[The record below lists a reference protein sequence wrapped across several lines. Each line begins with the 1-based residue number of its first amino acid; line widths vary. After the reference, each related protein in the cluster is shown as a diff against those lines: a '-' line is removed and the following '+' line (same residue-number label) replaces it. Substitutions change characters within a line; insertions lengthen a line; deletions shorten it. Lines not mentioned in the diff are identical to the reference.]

1 MQLLDRYLQAVGN
14 NLPQKK
20 RDDILRE
27 LRANILEGVEDRE
40 AELGR
45 PLTLEEEEAV
55 LKQHGNPVVVGMR
68 YWPKQYLIGPSLFPY
83 YVYALKTVI
92 PLAIVIAC
100 VVKLLELT
108 AKSIALET
116 VLGVLARVPW
126 VIFMSAAWITIV
138 FAVLDFMKPY
148 IPNCTVPFED
158 WKPRNL
164 PPMNP
169 QRGYNMPK
177 SVFEVIVSAIGLAWL
192 LSIPFAPYLMLGPA
206 ASQMKYFRL
215 APEWLTFYWIFAAIL
230 FVQWLSEAICL
241 AEPRMRSVRPFIGM
255 AGRAATA
262 ALAAWMVKVPTF
274 IWLSDLGRDSGKD
287 SAIPQSLNMALHMA
301 FRVMIVITLVQLVW
315 EIVKMFTRRSYSGLA
330 SGSTQSA
337 L

>member
-92 PLAIVIAC
+92 PLAVVISC
-100 VVKLLELT
+100 VVNLLALT
-108 AKSIALET
+108 SKSVALEV
-116 VLGVLARVPW
+116 VLGVLFRVPW
-126 VIFMSAAWITIV
+126 VIFMSTAWITIV
-138 FAVLDFMKPY
+138 FSLLDFVHPHV
-148 IPNCTVPFED
+148 PNCTVPFEG
-158 WKPRNL
+158 WQPRKL
-164 PPMNP
+164 PPVSMDRNFSFT
-169 QRGYNMPK
+169 K
-177 SVFEVIVSAIGLAWL
+177 TVFEVVVSAIGLAWL
-192 LSIPFAPYLMLGPA
+192 LSIPFVPWLMLGPA

-215 APEWLTFYWIFAAIL
+215 APEWLTFYWVFAAIL
-230 FVQWLSEAICL
+230 SVQWLSDAVTL
-241 AEPRMRSVRPFIGM
+241 AAPAWRRYRPFVGM
-255 AGRAATA
+255 LGRAATA
-262 ALAAWMVKVPTF
+262 ALASWMLKVPTF
-274 IWLSDLGRDSGKD
+274 IRLSDLGREAGKD
-287 SAIPQSLNMALHMA
+287 ANIPLSLNMALHMA
-301 FRVMIVITLVQLVW
+301 FKVMVIITIVQLAW
-315 EIVKMFTRRSYSGLA
+315 EIVKMITRRSSPGVQ
-330 SGSTQSA
+330 SSSTQNA

>member
-1 MQLLDRYLQAVGN
+1 
-14 NLPQKK
+14 
-20 RDDILRE
+20 
-27 LRANILEGVEDRE
+27 
-40 AELGR
+40 
-45 PLTLEEEEAV
+45 
-55 LKQHGNPVVVGMR
+55 
-68 YWPKQYLIGPSLFPY
+68 
-83 YVYALKTVI
+83 VI

-255 AGRAATA
+255 AGRGATA

>member
-1 MQLLDRYLQAVGN
+1 MQLLDRYLQAVGTH
-14 NLPQKK
+14 LPQKK

-92 PLAIVIAC
+92 PLAVVISC
-100 VVKLLELT
+100 VVNL
-108 AKSIALET
+108 IALTSKSVALE
-116 VLGVLARVPW
+116 VILGVLFRVPG

-138 FAVLDFMKPY
+138 FAMLDFVHPRV
-148 IPNCTVPFED
+148 PNCTVPFEG

-164 PPMNP
+164 PPVSMDRNFSFT
-169 QRGYNMPK
+169 K
-177 SVFEVIVSAIGLAWL
+177 TAFEVVVSAIGLAWL
-192 LSIPFAPYLMLGPA
+192 LSIPFVPWLMLGPA

-215 APEWLTFYWIFAAIL
+215 APEWLTFYWVFVAIL
-230 FVQWLSEAICL
+230 SMQWLSDAVTL
-241 AEPRMRSVRPFIGM
+241 AAPAWRRYRPYVGM
-255 AGRAATA
+255 LGRAATA
-262 ALAAWMVKVPTF
+262 VLASWMLQVPTF
-274 IWLSDLGRDSGKD
+274 IWLSDLGREAGKD
-287 SAIPQSLNMALHMA
+287 PNIPSSLNMALHMA
-301 FRVMIVITLVQLVW
+301 FKVMILITIVQLLV
-315 EIVKMFTRRSYSGLA
+315 EIIRMVQRKVFSGLR
-330 SGSTQSA
+330 SGSTQTA